1 MQNRYIPKIFINIF
15 TICILL
21 FSVSVYAGNNWVSIG
36 VIGNDLWFVDTNS
49 IACKENSCRVWIK
62 ILSRTSAKRSPLES
76 EGHVEYLVDY
86 NCTWLEYRILETTKY
101 DSNGHVTNSA
111 FPTDQKK
118 KYKIQE
124 SANKQLHD
132 LVCQKI
138 NIQQEQFNTNKK
150 YTEIAKEKEEK
161 NTVQKVK
168 PVKGQESAKQLP
180 SQARVLPKKLAPPQL
195 FTPSKPVFTVQVGAF
210 ENVSYAKS
218 LKTLLK
224 KKGYHASIIPT
235 KKKGK
240 LYKVCIEKFSNR
252 EKAKT
257 LSEKIR
263 KTEGIQAFVT
273 SW

>member
-138 NIQQEQFNTNKK
+138 NLQQEQFNTNKK

-168 PVKGQESAKQLP
+168 PATGQGSAKQLP
-180 SQARVLPKKLAPPQL
+180 SRARVLPKKLAPPQS
-195 FTPSKPVFTVQVGAF
+195 FTSSKPVFTVQVGAF

-224 KKGYHASIIPT
+224 KKGYHASIIPA

-240 LYKVCIEKFSNR
+240 LYRVCIEKFSDR
-252 EKAKT
+252 EKAKA
-257 LSEKIR
+257 LCEKI
-263 KTEGIQAFVT
+263 KETEGYQAFVT
-273 SW
+273 TW

>member
-138 NIQQEQFNTNKK
+138 TLQQEQFNTNKK

-168 PVKGQESAKQLP
+168 PATGQGSAKQLP
-180 SQARVLPKKLAPPQL
+180 SRARVLPKKLAPPQS
-195 FTPSKPVFTVQVGAF
+195 FTSSKPVFTVQVGAF
-210 ENVSYAKS
+210 ENVYYAKS

-224 KKGYHASIIPT
+224 KKGYHASIIPA

-240 LYKVCIEKFSNR
+240 LYRVCIEKFSDR
-252 EKAKT
+252 EKAKA
-257 LSEKIR
+257 LCEKI
-263 KTEGIQAFVT
+263 KEIEDYQAFVT
-273 SW
+273 TW

>member
-161 NTVQKVK
+161 NTAHKVK
-168 PVKGQESAKQLP
+168 PATGQESAKQLP
-180 SQARVLPKKLAPPQL
+180 SRARVLPKKLAPPQH

-240 LYKVCIEKFSNR
+240 LYKVCIEKFSDR
-252 EKAKT
+252 GKAKA
-257 LSEKIR
+257 LCEKIR
-263 KTEGIQAFVT
+263 ESEGYQAFVT
-273 SW
+273 TW

>member
-138 NIQQEQFNTNKK
+138 NLQEEQQKPAQN
-150 YTEIAKEKEEK
+150 YTESILKEERK
-161 NTVQKVK
+161 NTLQKGKQEIVKKSSKKLQPQVQ
-168 PVKGQESAKQLP
+168 
-180 SQARVLPKKLAPPQL
+180 VLPKKAISPKSSK
-195 FTPSKPVFTVQVGAF
+195 TPSAVFTVQAGAF
-210 ENVSYAKS
+210 ENASYAQS
-218 LKTLLK
+218 LKTLLD
-224 KKGYHASIIPT
+224 KKGYHAYIIPS

-240 LYKVCIEKFSNR
+240 LYKVCIEKFSDR

-257 LSEKIR
+257 LSEKIK
-263 KTEGIQAFVT
+263 KTEGIHAFVT

>member
-138 NIQQEQFNTNKK
+138 NLEKEQFNTNKK
-150 YTEIAKEKEEK
+150 NTEIVKEKEEK
-161 NTVQKVK
+161 NTVQKGK
-168 PVKGQESAKQLP
+168 PATRPESAKQL
-180 SQARVLPKKLAPPQL
+180 SSRARVLPKKLSPPQP

-210 ENVSYAKS
+210 ENISYAQS
-218 LKTLLK
+218 LKTALD
-224 KKGYHASIIPT
+224 KKGYHAYIIPT

-240 LYKVCIEKFSNR
+240 LYKVCIEKLSDR
-252 EKAKT
+252 KKAKA
-257 LSEKIR
+257 LCEKI
-263 KTEGIQAFVT
+263 KKIEDYQAFVT
-273 SW
+273 NW